1 MKCAWIQLIS
11 QQDNWRCNS
20 PGARIV
26 GLQRCQGVLRA
37 HAVLPLSSRNPISPG
52 HSIAVAHCKHKEK
65 EYRSNS
71 RRCSWRAFWIDSHT
85 LPSLILFASPEE
97 SKQESRSRASSR
109 ATCRASCH
117 PVSLRDADVRRQQV
131 SLRTGASCPKRNA
144 RLHGICSGSASSPGI
159 RSWFSTRF

>member
-1 MKCAWIQLIS
+1 MKFAWIRLIS

-37 HAVLPLSSRNPISPG
+37 HAVPPLSSRNPISPS
-52 HSIAVAHCKHKEK
+52 HSITVAYCKRKEK

-71 RRCSWRAFWIDSHT
+71 RRCGRRASRIDGHT
-85 LPSLILFASPEE
+85 LPHLILFASPEE

-131 SLRTGASCPKRNA
+131 CLCARASFPKRNA